1 VSLRLLSYNIRHGG
15 TGREKPIADVI
26 NFCRPDVIILQEASV
41 PDVVERLAGAC
52 GMKRWGAI
60 RGHSVAFL
68 SRFDI
73 AHHAWHQVRFAKRRY
88 LELVLAGSST
98 RIFGVHL
105 SAIHSNLT
113 EIRRTYELRSLLR
126 GIERH
131 QHGFHLVT
139 GDFNTIAP
147 GEKLELGRLPA
158 RLRAITWM
166 TGRTIRWTTIR
177 LMLNGGYADGYR
189 IFHKDDEGFTF
200 PTWDPHVRLDYTFV
214 PAVFAVRMTRC
225 DVIRDAPSAREA
237 SDHFPL
243 VSEIA
248 DV

>member
-1 VSLRLLSYNIRHGG
+1 
-15 TGREKPIADVI
+15 
-26 NFCRPDVIILQEASV
+26 
-41 PDVVERLAGAC
+41 
-52 GMKRWGAI
+52 
-60 RGHSVAFL
+60 
-68 SRFDI
+68 
-73 AHHAWHQVRFAKRRY
+73 
-88 LELVLAGSST
+88 
-98 RIFGVHL
+98 
-105 SAIHSNLT
+105 
-113 EIRRTYELRSLLR
+113 
-126 GIERH
+126 
-131 QHGFHLVT
+131 
-139 GDFNTIAP
+139 
-147 GEKLELGRLPA
+147 
-158 RLRAITWM
+158 M